1 MKALHI
7 LIAEDEALIRL
18 GLKTILEEAGH
29 TVHAAE
35 DGQQA
40 LELADA
46 RTPDLAILDIKMPR
60 IDGLEAAARLYQ
72 RAPMPIVFLTAYGD
86 RELGERAAGLPVMG
100 YLTKPLREAELHAML
115 AIATQRF
122 AEHAHAA
129 HSAAEATAALG
140 EHRAL
145 ARAKGRLM
153 QHHGLSEL
161 EAHGR
166 LEEQARSERRSL
178 LEVAAQIVAEL
189 APSGPERASR

>member
-29 TVHAAE
+29 TVYAAE

-40 LELADA
+40 LDLADA
-46 RTPDLAILDIKMPR
+46 RTPDVAILDIRMPR
-60 IDGLEAAARLYQ
+60 MDGLDAAARLFE
-72 RAPMPIVFLTAYGD
+72 RAPIPILFLTAYGD

-122 AEHAHAA
+122 GEHARAA

-140 EHRAL
+140 EHRML

-153 QHHGLSEL
+153 QRHGLSEL
-161 EAHGR
+161 EAHAR
-166 LEEQARSERRSL
+166 LEEQARGERRSV
-178 LEVAAQIVAEL
+178 LEVAEQIVREPEPEQA
-189 APSGPERASR
+189 ERAPR